1 MRSGRFN
8 RISVP
13 SPKFNK
19 MFHEAKSQSSPTSHG
34 LSLLEEEDE
43 NAEDALPLNLNDLKE
58 NEKTS
63 PPI

>member
-1 MRSGRFN
+1 
-8 RISVP
+8 
-13 SPKFNK
+13 

-58 NEKTS
+58 N
-63 PPI
+63 